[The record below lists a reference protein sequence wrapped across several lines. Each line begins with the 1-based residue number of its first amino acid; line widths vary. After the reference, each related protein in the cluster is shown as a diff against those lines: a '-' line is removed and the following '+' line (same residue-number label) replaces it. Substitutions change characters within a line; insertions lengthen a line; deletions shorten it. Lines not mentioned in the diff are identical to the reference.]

1 MAEEHESSR
10 GLWTVVRTLWSEIGP
25 AGKAVLVALAM
36 STIVALLL
44 GIAIPRQVERHLI
57 DAEVRKLTRI
67 VNDMADAGIIP
78 TSPAGLDA
86 LGPLDQS
93 VRLNL
98 LGSDTVRVKVWLPD
112 GTILYSDQPS
122 LVGAQFPL
130 SEERIAAFNGFT
142 TVDLPNLSLTENEF
156 ERDFPPLR
164 ELYVP
169 VVGDAGSVEAV
180 FEVYH
185 LAEPITATVG
195 QIQRVV
201 WSSITVGIGS
211 VAIFT
216 AILILVNGRAI
227 ANRRRLAER
236 LFGDLVRSQA
246 EERTRIIGSLH
257 DDIGQTLYRIHYGIE
272 DLLSRV
278 DGDDPVATDLAHIGG
293 LVNEVDSSLRA
304 ELRSLQYGTGEELA
318 LGSALDELAEIVEME
333 SNLSVEVRVETD
345 CELSP
350 PTRIALY
357 RAAREAMT
365 NVRKH
370 SLARSAEI
378 RVQRQGDQVR
388 LYVIDDG
395 VGIIEDEGLGLT
407 TTRERL
413 EAIGGGLRVKTDR
426 RGGTRFTAW
435 VPASECEVER

>member
-1 MAEEHESSR
+1 
-10 GLWTVVRTLWSEIGP
+10 
-25 AGKAVLVALAM
+25 
-36 STIVALLL
+36 
-44 GIAIPRQVERHLI
+44 
-57 DAEVRKLTRI
+57 
-67 VNDMADAGIIP
+67 
-78 TSPAGLDA
+78 
-86 LGPLDQS
+86 
-93 VRLNL
+93 
-98 LGSDTVRVKVWLPD
+98 
-112 GTILYSDQPS
+112 
-122 LVGAQFPL
+122 
-130 SEERIAAFNGFT
+130 
-142 TVDLPNLSLTENEF
+142 
-156 ERDFPPLR
+156 
-164 ELYVP
+164 VP
-169 VVGDAGSVEAV
+169 VTGDSGSVEAV

-185 LAEPITATVG
+185 LAEPIRATVG

-257 DDIGQTLYRIHYGIE
+257 DDIGQTLYRIHYGVE

-278 DGDDPVATDLAHIGG
+278 DDGDPVAADLAHIGE
-293 LVNEVDSSLRA
+293 LVNEVDGSLRA

-318 LGSALDELAEIVEME
+318 LGSALDELAEVVEME
-333 SNLSVEVRVETD
+333 SNLSVEVRVETE

-357 RAAREAMT
+357 RAAREAVT

-370 SLARSAEI
+370 ALARTAEI
-378 RVQRQGDQVR
+378 RVERQGDQVR

-395 VGIIEDEGLGLT
+395 VGIIDDEGLGLT

-435 VPASECEVER
+435 VPASECEVET